1 MEVVFLKR
9 KFKFVMTEH
18 VRQRMVL
25 REISLNMIVDVIES
39 GIVMKK
45 SEENKYWVYKSI
57 SGRSDNAVSLSI
69 AVEGPTLVVI
79 TALVNWRTYP

>member
-25 REISLNMIVDVIES
+25 REISLNMLVDVIEC

-45 SEENKYWVYKSI
+45 SEENKYWVYKSV
-57 SGRSDNAVSLSI
+57 SSRSDNAVCLSI

-79 TALVNWRTYP
+79 TALVNWRPYP